1 MDYDGPKTCQAA
13 KLFYNGRT
21 SCNFACLGYGDCV
34 NACEYDAIK
43 IEIFRA
49 IIDPDKCTA
58 CGACVDVCPKDCIT
72 LYSSEPRRMQA

>member
-1 MDYDGPKTCQAA
+1 M
-13 KLFYNGRT
+13 
-21 SCNFACLGYGDCV
+21 ACMKCV
-34 NACEYDAIK
+34 KACEYDAIK
-43 IEIFRA
+43 IENFRA